1 MIFGQERY
9 RAGWQYVRDTL
20 TVKNKDV
27 AWFAKKAGIDTGL
40 FYYYMNDKHE
50 PKMLTFV
57 AICQTLSLVNGKK
70 WEENARIIVENDYK
84 RGDLLL

>member
-27 AWFAKKAGIDTGL
+27 AWFAKKAGIDTG
-40 FYYYMNDKHE
+40 
-50 PKMLTFV
+50 
-57 AICQTLSLVNGKK
+57 
-70 WEENARIIVENDYK
+70 
-84 RGDLLL
+84 

>member
-27 AWFAKKAGIDTGL
+27 AWFCKKVGIDTGL
-40 FYYYMNDKHE
+40 FYYYMKDKHE
-50 PKMLTFV
+50 PKMFTFV
-57 AICQTLSLVNGKK
+57 AICRALSQLNKK
-70 WEENARIIVENDYK
+70 PWEENARIIVENDYK